1 MNSNSPNLRKHN
13 IRNCVVR
20 LCVFRNYTSIF
31 VIVGSVG
38 MRLGLLWGISFDAAT
53 SNRIMTRNSSSPFLP
68 FNSPYFLGR
77 RSALTTGGGGGAR
90 RADRLQKQSI
100 FGSSF
105 AFSLSF
111 SLSLSL
117 SFSLSL
123 STGRLYKHY
132 GFSFYTQTTMIFETP
147 RTLRSFG
154 SQLLLCI
161 SLPKGWMSG
170 LCPSP
175 SLARSN
181 VGQTEQSPAAWAKNS
196 AWGSESHPQLDPS
209 GN

>member
-1 MNSNSPNLRKHN
+1 VPAAGCDLTLTLLAKSSLSVSLVPRQTADDYSQRRLTLLHLAGTNMNSNSPNLRKHN

-111 SLSLSL
+111 SLSLSFFL
-117 SFSLSL
+117 TLSL
-123 STGRLYKHY
+123 QDVYIN
-132 GFSFYTQTTMIFETP
+132 TMAFLSIP
-147 RTLRSFG
+147 RQR
-154 SQLLLCI
+154 
-161 SLPKGWMSG
+161 
-170 LCPSP
+170 
-175 SLARSN
+175 
-181 VGQTEQSPAAWAKNS
+181 
-196 AWGSESHPQLDPS
+196 
-209 GN
+209 